1 MPELVLR
8 RAEERD
14 TGRLVEVWRAAVEAS
29 HHFLSPSDVDGYS
42 KRLAAEFF
50 PMVELVVAELGG
62 SVIGFS
68 GTTEGRLEMLFVDP
82 AAHGRGVGTALLDRA
97 VHAQDAIDVD
107 VNEQNPD
114 AVAFYRRRGFE
125 QVGRSELDSDGRP
138 FPLLHMRRIN
148 GPDTGSQRRTTS
160 TWRAP

>member
-8 RAEERD
+8 RADEGD
-14 TGRLVEVWRAAVEAS
+14 TDRLVEVWRAAVEAT

-42 KRLAAEFF
+42 GRLAAEFF
-50 PMVELVVAELGG
+50 PMVELVVAELN
-62 SVIGFS
+62 SRIVGFS

-97 VHAQDAIDVD
+97 VHAQGATDVD

-114 AVAFYRRRGFE
+114 AVAFYKRRGFE
-125 QVGRSELDSDGRP
+125 QIGRSPLDSDGRP
-138 FPLLHMRRIN
+138 FPLLHMRRTN
-148 GPDTGSQRRTTS
+148 AQTRDES
-160 TWRAP
+160 TA